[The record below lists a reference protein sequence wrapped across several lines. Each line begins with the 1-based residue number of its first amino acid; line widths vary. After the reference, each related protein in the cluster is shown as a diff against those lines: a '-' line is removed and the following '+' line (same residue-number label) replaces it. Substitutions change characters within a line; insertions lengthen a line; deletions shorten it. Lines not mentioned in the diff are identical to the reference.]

1 MRVIAGSARSL
12 PLKTLDTLDTRPTQ
26 DRIKETLFNILQ
38 ADLPGCRFLD
48 LFAGSGAIGIEAL
61 SRGARQA
68 WFVEKNPKAAAV
80 IRDNLAFTKLD
91 ANARVLETDVISGLS
106 ALKSQSEPFDI
117 LFMDP
122 PYRTGLERQVLEYL
136 SDQIQNGSCRYVDAY
151 TIIIIEASLDT
162 SFDYLDSLGFRITRE
177 KRYKTNQHIFVRLKE
192 KT

>member
-61 SRGARQA
+61 SRGARQV